1 MGDQFKCDSSGTCN
15 SCKEVVMAEENLEC
29 FFCKGV
35 YHGSCSNMAQEEKPG
50 TKSLVTHFNRPSTQK
65 NFKFFCNTC
74 LTKFEIDLASND
86 TRRLNKVEDNISDI
100 KTELEDIKKL
110 LKENG
115 KPLPPAR
122 RANDDGAS
130 GVDNIWFDKSRL
142 ESTKIAPAQP
152 MLLLNNE
159 EIVNNTVEKA
169 IIEKGIPVTNSYTN
183 KSGKLVVVCENV
195 ESRDELQRIIASSNE
210 NVEMKSITKK
220 KPSITIVG
228 LSRNY
233 SKEEIINQ
241 LVSQNHFIR
250 QFTTVNDINEHIEIH
265 DVKPT
270 RAKPSIFQA
279 FASVSDTLRK
289 GFYNYKDKVTVGLT
303 SCKIYD
309 RYHVKRCN
317 NCQGIGHYYKECPT
331 PDETRC
337 AKCSL
342 DHPTNSCTAVESKC
356 INCCKEGRESN
367 HKAYDPKCPALVS
380 EIEKKKTLNSQR
392 IPMVHR

>member
-1 MGDQFKCDSSGTCN
+1 MSDQFKCDNSGTCN
-15 SCKEVVMAEENLEC
+15 SCKEVVTAEENLEC

-35 YHGSCSNMAQEEKPG
+35 FHGSCSNMAQEEKPG
-50 TKSLVTHFNRPSTQK
+50 TKSLVTHFNRASTLK

-86 TRRLNKVEDNISDI
+86 SRRLNKVEDNISDI
-100 KTELEDIKKL
+100 KSELEEIKKL
-110 LKENG
+110 LKEKA
-115 KPLPPAR
+115 KPPQPAKR
-122 RANDDGAS
+122 DNDDAAS
-130 GVDNIWFDKSRL
+130 RIDNIWFDKARL

-159 EIVNNTVEKA
+159 EGINNTVEKA
-169 IIEKGIPVTNSYTN
+169 IVENGIPVTNSYTN
-183 KSGKLVVVCENV
+183 NSGKLVVVCENL
-195 ESRDELQRIIASSNE
+195 ESRNELQRIIASSNE
-210 NVEMKSITKK
+210 NVEMKPVTKK

-228 LSRNY
+228 LSRDY

-241 LVSQNHFIR
+241 LVSQNQHIR

-270 RAKPSIFQA
+270 RARPTIFQA
-279 FASVSDTLRK
+279 FASVSETLRK
-289 GFYNYKDKVTVGLT
+289 GFNNYKDKVTVGLT

-309 RYHVKRCN
+309 RHHVKRCN

-331 PDETRC
+331 PEEPRC

-342 DHPTNSCTAVESKC
+342 EHPTNSCTAIESKC
-356 INCCKEGRESN
+356 INCSKEGKESN
-367 HKAYDPKCPALVS
+367 HKAYDPKCPALLC
-380 EIEKKKTLNSQR
+380 EIEKKKNLNSQR
-392 IPMVHR
+392 KTVAL